1 MDNLN
6 FKSLNIISESVGSSF
21 YIFDELKFKNN
32 LANLTNSFKKYY
44 KKTYLGYSYKTNYT
58 PELCKIANKLG
69 CYSEIVSQMELSLVK
84 KLKISLKKVIYN
96 GPYKESNSIL
106 EVLIGGGI
114 LHVDS
119 IEEAKLISE
128 FSEEYPDK
136 KFRVAIRINGSISD
150 LDYSR
155 FGIDIESKKL
165 DTIIEIFNYKKNI
178 QLEGFHIHL
187 PNRNL
192 ESFKER
198 VQIMSNVIK
207 RYKSKINLKYI
218 NFGGGFLG
226 KIPENLKKKF
236 NNEIPTFD
244 DYASVIGGF
253 MNKCFDNYPYEEK
266 PNLFIEP
273 GSSVVADTFYFI
285 CQVSGI
291 KKVRD
296 KNIATVN
303 GSSFNIVPT
312 SKGLNLPFKVFSSK
326 NSNEIKD
333 FLIGGYTCIES
344 DYLSSGSKLA
354 LSIGDFLMFYNVGS
368 YSIVMKP
375 PFILPNVAIIKVD
388 KNLKIKIIKKAEVFN
403 DLFSTFI
410 F

>member
-58 PELCKIANKLG
+58 PELCKNANKLG

-165 DTIIEIFNYKKNI
+165 DTIIDIFNYKKNI

-273 GSSVVADTFYFI
+273 
-285 CQVSGI
+285 
-291 KKVRD
+291 
-296 KNIATVN
+296 
-303 GSSFNIVPT
+303 
-312 SKGLNLPFKVFSSK
+312 
-326 NSNEIKD
+326 
-333 FLIGGYTCIES
+333 
-344 DYLSSGSKLA
+344 
-354 LSIGDFLMFYNVGS
+354 
-368 YSIVMKP
+368 
-375 PFILPNVAIIKVD
+375 
-388 KNLKIKIIKKAEVFN
+388 
-403 DLFSTFI
+403 
-410 F
+410 

>member
-1 MDNLN
+1 M
-6 FKSLNIISESVGSSF
+6 
-21 YIFDELKFKNN
+21 
-32 LANLTNSFKKYY
+32 
-44 KKTYLGYSYKTNYT
+44 
-58 PELCKIANKLG
+58 
-69 CYSEIVSQMELSLVK
+69 
-84 KLKISLKKVIYN
+84 
-96 GPYKESNSIL
+96 
-106 EVLIGGGI
+106 
-114 LHVDS
+114 
-119 IEEAKLISE
+119 
-128 FSEEYPDK
+128 
-136 KFRVAIRINGSISD
+136 
-150 LDYSR
+150 
-155 FGIDIESKKL
+155 
-165 DTIIEIFNYKKNI
+165 
-178 QLEGFHIHL
+178 
-187 PNRNL
+187 
-192 ESFKER
+192 
-198 VQIMSNVIK
+198 
-207 RYKSKINLKYI
+207 
-218 NFGGGFLG
+218 
-226 KIPENLKKKF
+226 
-236 NNEIPTFD
+236 
-244 DYASVIGGF
+244 
-253 MNKCFDNYPYEEK
+253 
-266 PNLFIEP
+266 
-273 GSSVVADTFYFI
+273 
-285 CQVSGI
+285 SGI